1 MNEEDLF
8 SLLGFV
14 KVSRLRTET
23 LKALGSGT
31 KMPSEI
37 SRQTRIRT
45 SQVSGSLGELKRKDM
60 VVCINEDANK
70 GRLYRCTPL
79 GLEVLKKLELD

>member
-1 MNEEDLF
+1 MDEEYIL

-14 KVSRLRTET
+14 KVSRLRTQA
-23 LKALGSGT
+23 LKALGKDV

-37 SRQTRIRT
+37 SRETGIRT
-45 SQVSGSLGELKRKDM
+45 SQVSGSLSEMKKKDL
-60 VVCINEDANK
+60 VVCINEEANK

-79 GLEVLKKLELD
+79 GLEVYKRL